1 MDKLILHLSM
11 CTRVIMPY
19 KYSHWGR
26 LSLLRF
32 DELQVHFDVI
42 FIRSVRRVRSD
53 EDHVCFNF
61 TNVQSVCTRT
71 HFVIALFEWAR

>member
-1 MDKLILHLSM
+1 
-11 CTRVIMPY
+11 MPY

-71 HFVIALFEWAR
+71 HFVIALFVTHLNGPDNDATSNIIQS